1 MTTPEFF
8 YSIKKFCEHASIS
21 RAQFYKYC
29 YAGKGPELFR
39 EPEGKKVFIP
49 RENALEWFQENKI
62 GLEHYSLERD

>member
-29 YAGKGPELFR
+29 YAGVGPELFKQ
-39 EPEGKKVFIP
+39 PDGKKVFIP
-49 RENALEWFQENKI
+49 REYAQEWFKQNKI
-62 GLEHYSLERD
+62 GLEHYSLERE